1 MGKPGGLFVYQIYN
15 ECIVMLGLSQA
26 TPKCATLAYL
36 LFEFKLLQK
45 QWCKKGTLTLL
56 CPPGAGNKLPMR
68 KVRSL

>member
-36 LFEFKLLQK
+36 LF
-45 QWCKKGTLTLL
+45 
-56 CPPGAGNKLPMR
+56 
-68 KVRSL
+68 